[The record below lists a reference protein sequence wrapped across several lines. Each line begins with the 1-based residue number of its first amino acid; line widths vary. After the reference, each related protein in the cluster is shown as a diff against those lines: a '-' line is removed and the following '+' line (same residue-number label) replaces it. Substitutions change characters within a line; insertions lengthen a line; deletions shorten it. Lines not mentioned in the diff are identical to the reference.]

1 MNNSDN
7 THKSPS
13 KVGRVLCRL
22 GFHDYQV
29 VEKIFQFGAG
39 SGMEKVECRRCG
51 LIVMRQE

>member
-22 GFHDYQV
+22 GFHDYRV

-51 LIVMRQE
+51 QIVMRQE